1 MRWMVLTSLL
11 LLSACGVADVASTSA
26 VGAKL
31 QAEQAK
37 QAKQGKQSMDKMRAD
52 LDAAAK
58 AGQERNAAAEEAS
71 K

>member
-37 QAKQGKQSMDKMRAD
+37 QGKQSMDKMRAD

-58 AGQERNAAAEEAS
+58 ARQERNAAAEEAS